1 MNMKTI
7 NVIYT
12 ATGEDGLEGETCM
25 NIRIAEN
32 KAKLVVEQEGRSM
45 YDRSV
50 SALMVMDD
58 IRKLIRYAEK
68 LKGRRVN
75 ALDAQFIRGV
85 ELVEG
90 SNESILL

>member
-1 MNMKTI
+1 MKMKTV
-7 NVIYT
+7 NVIYM
-12 ATGEDGLEGETCM
+12 AIGEDGMEGETCM
-25 NIRIAEN
+25 NIRIEEK
-32 KAKLVVEQEGRSM
+32 KAKLIVEQEGRSM

-68 LKGRRVN
+68 LKGRRVDSM
-75 ALDAQFIRGV
+75 DAQFIKGV

-90 SNESILL
+90 NDENLLL